1 MVLAVKTVYYTTK
14 QWLLT
19 VKIFFECEYGVQVQQ
34 NGILISAILLQETV
48 QEVLNNN
55 LNKLVMC

>member
-19 VKIFFECEYGVQVQQ
+19 VKIFFECEYGVQV
-34 NGILISAILLQETV
+34 
-48 QEVLNNN
+48 
-55 LNKLVMC
+55 